1 MPIRPPLTHT
11 LLAVTLLVL
20 PPAWHCATATEAP
33 RPVRVQTVTFAPR
46 TQDVTFTGTVQP
58 RVQASLGFR
67 VAGMVTS
74 RRVDIGQR
82 VTAGQVLAQLDPTD
96 ARLSQDADEQAVK
109 AAQADAVNALA
120 EFQRYQ
126 RLGKSSPAYI
136 ASEYDK
142 RQATLDSANARL
154 AQAERQL
161 GLARDQLAYTTLTAD
176 ADGIVTSLNLEAGQ
190 VVTAGQTV
198 LTLAHSA
205 ETEVSLDVPE
215 HRLPDIRSATT
226 VSIRLWSDPDHT
238 MAGHV
243 REIGALADPAS
254 RTFAVRVSIAD
265 PGARLRLGMTAIVR
279 FGHAAGD
286 QVARLPA
293 SAVVSAGGTPS
304 VWVLDGPAQR
314 VSARPVT
321 IANWLGNGDVE
332 ITAGVPD
339 GALVVTAGAAE
350 LEPGMAVKPWAG
362 AIR

>member
-1 MPIRPPLTHT
+1 MPPLPRT
-11 LLAVTLLVL
+11 LLAITILAL
-20 PPAWHCATATEAP
+20 PAAWHCATATEAP
-33 RPVRVQTVTFAPR
+33 RPIRVQTVTFAPR
-46 TQDVTFTGTVQP
+46 EQDATFTGTVQP

-67 VAGMVTS
+67 VAGKVTS

-82 VTAGQVLAQLDPTD
+82 VTAGQILAELDPTD

-109 AAQADAVNALA
+109 AARADAVNALA
-120 EFQRYQ
+120 EFERYQ

-154 AQAERQL
+154 AQADRQL

-205 ETEVSLDVPE
+205 ETEVVVDVPE
-215 HRLPDIRSATT
+215 NRLPDIRTANAI
-226 VSIRLWSDPDHT
+226 SIRLWSDPDHP
-238 MAGHV
+238 MDGHV

-254 RTFAVRVSIAD
+254 RTFAVKVSIAD
-265 PGARLRLGMTAIVR
+265 PAAETRLRLGMTAIVR
-279 FGHAAGD
+279 FGRDAGG

-293 SAVVSAGGTPS
+293 SAVVSANGAPS

-314 VSARPVT
+314 VSAHPVT
-321 IANWLGNGDVE
+321 IANWLGDGQVE
-332 ITAGVPD
+332 ITGGVPD
-339 GALVVTAGAAE
+339 GALVVTAGAAQ
-350 LEPGMAVKPWAG
+350 LDPNMAVKPWGG